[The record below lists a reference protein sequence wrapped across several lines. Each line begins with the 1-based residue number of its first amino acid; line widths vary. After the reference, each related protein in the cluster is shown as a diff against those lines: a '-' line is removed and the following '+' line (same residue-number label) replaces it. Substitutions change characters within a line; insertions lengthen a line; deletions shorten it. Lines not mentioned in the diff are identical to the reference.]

1 MKYYQ
6 YEIWDK
12 KTTLAHHGVE
22 GQKWGKRHGPPYPL
36 DSKISTGNKLK
47 SGARAKTILKTAGTG
62 ALIGGIA
69 GGIVGGPIGA
79 GLSAG
84 ASAGL
89 SAIKAT
95 WMTRK
100 KKNKYANND
109 DYKAEASIRKA
120 SNKYPVKNETIKS
133 VQSKVAK
140 YAANTPWGKNG
151 GSLDFIDNRVIELP
165 NGKKSYEFVFA
176 NNNAMFTV
184 YGKYK
189 NGKLVLDKTKNGSI
203 DVAIDD

>member
-62 ALIGGIA
+62 AVIGGIA

-95 WMTRK
+95 WKTRK
-100 KKNKYANND
+100 KKNKYVNREDAIKKQNSKIRWENEE
-109 DYKAEASIRKA
+109 KFEKGQKSIKM
-120 SNKYPVKNETIKS
+120 TIIR
-133 VQSKVAK
+133 QR
-140 YAANTPWGKNG
+140 P
-151 GSLDFIDNRVIELP
+151 LL
-165 NGKKSYEFVFA
+165 
-176 NNNAMFTV
+176 
-184 YGKYK
+184 
-189 NGKLVLDKTKNGSI
+189 GKLQINIL
-203 DVAIDD
+203 